1 MDTALAKQHLD
12 IGLVRLW
19 VQVVDQEHGKIYF
32 LSYYHCCNFGI
43 STQRTGM
50 HTGDIRRNTFFFHRL
65 PNQISG
71 CPSTYDM
78 MMGQKFS
85 IVNSPFYHVSLPVVG
100 DAGELIRGLLAEA
113 KKRGADKEYPLFKGE
128 DWRKQCL
135 LWKKK
140 YPVVTEKHYETLEEG
155 CTNIYA
161 FYGELSKAMKE
172 NETLMVSVGTSR
184 VAGSQAFQV
193 KKGQRFITNPN
204 TASMGFCLPAATGIA
219 FCRNIRYNRW
229 EYNLLF
235 P

>member
-85 IVNSPFYHVSLPVVG
+85 IVNSPFYHVSLPVVV
-100 DAGELIRGLLAEA
+100 RN
-113 KKRGADKEYPLFKGE
+113 KRD
-128 DWRKQCL
+128 C
-135 LWKKK
+135 
-140 YPVVTEKHYETLEEG
+140 
-155 CTNIYA
+155 
-161 FYGELSKAMKE
+161 
-172 NETLMVSVGTSR
+172 
-184 VAGSQAFQV
+184 
-193 KKGQRFITNPN
+193 
-204 TASMGFCLPAATGIA
+204 
-219 FCRNIRYNRW
+219 
-229 EYNLLF
+229 
-235 P
+235 